1 MSKKTKKKKIISDYR
16 RRLQILEA
24 RERRNQVRLDEP
36 VKQEDAQEN
45 KLSAQTNQI
54 KRVVLSSL
62 EREQL
67 EKNTVYFARDLKKTL
82 VLSVIGLGVI
92 FGLYFFTFL

>member
-1 MSKKTKKKKIISDYR
+1 MTRKTKKKKIISDYR

>member
-1 MSKKTKKKKIISDYR
+1 MTRKTKKKKIISDYR

-24 RERRNQVRLDEP
+24 RERRNQVLLDEP